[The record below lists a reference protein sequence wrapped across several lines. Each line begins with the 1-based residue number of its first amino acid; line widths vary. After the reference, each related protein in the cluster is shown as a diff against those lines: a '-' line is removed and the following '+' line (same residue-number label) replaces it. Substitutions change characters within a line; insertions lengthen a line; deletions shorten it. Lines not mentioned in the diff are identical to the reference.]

1 MPRLNPTAAQSSS
14 AAPLMHGTQLWPNA
28 TAPTCG
34 TASAATTAVPLRH
47 WHKKQRPV
55 PPPPTAFELHG
66 YSPLPRGTTHDTQK
80 EDRDVMKNQIAEN
93 GDVIFIDPL
102 PNRGYILN
110 NFNIVGKVITRRE
123 LSFTL
128 IRANLMGI
136 WGNPKNIAI
145 IEVGRNKV
153 LISFSDH
160 EKGRQVLKKGPWS
173 IRGYLL
179 NLRWWTGVEPISQ

>member
-1 MPRLNPTAAQSSS
+1 MENQIA
-14 AAPLMHGTQLWPNA
+14 
-28 TAPTCG
+28 
-34 TASAATTAVPLRH
+34 
-47 WHKKQRPV
+47 
-55 PPPPTAFELHG
+55 
-66 YSPLPRGTTHDTQK
+66 
-80 EDRDVMKNQIAEN
+80 EDGDVMKNQIAEN
-93 GDVIFIDPL
+93 GDVIFIYPL
-102 PNRGYILN
+102 PYHGYILN

-160 EKGRQVLKKGPWS
+160 EKGRQVLKK
-173 IRGYLL
+173 
-179 NLRWWTGVEPISQ
+179 